1 MRIITLRVKRSIGFG
16 NVKSTHVESV
26 PDTGDSILRHLF
38 DLASK
43 HASNTTESM
52 FPVKLTI
59 NWQCDSV
66 GAWALDKENFQ
77 KAWDLVPLF
86 EFEWVDNW
94 DTVHD
99 KGYLV
104 E

>member
-1 MRIITLRVKRSIGFG
+1 MRVITLRYRRNISLDDVQ
-16 NVKSTHVESV
+16 STHVESI
-26 PDTGDSILRHLF
+26 PDTEDSILKFLF

-43 HASNTTESM
+43 RASNTTEST
-52 FPVKLTI
+52 FPVKLSI

-66 GAWALDKENFQ
+66 GAWALEQENFQ

-94 DTVHD
+94 DTVHE